1 MHELVS
7 ARNSQSMSTLSRIKA
22 LFDDDFAFLCVLV
35 CARVRVHARWI
46 TPVRLIERSTRG
58 RAVP

>member
-1 MHELVS
+1 
-7 ARNSQSMSTLSRIKA
+7 MSTLSRIKA